1 MQYDVRSRLVSV
13 CDTSLIFF
21 IVTSRVCKLI
31 NSINAPTNILI
42 TFRLSNVYFFKHW
55 GHEIISTFPVQLI
68 FPFFFFYLC
77 RFHLIMMQNQV
88 SKRKKRI
95 KKRIHAKGL
104 QHWGWC
110 FLSFPVG
117 LHLQFSIY

>member
-13 CDTSLIFF
+13 CNTSLIFF

-68 FPFFFFYLC
+68 FPFFFLSV
-77 RFHLIMMQNQV
+77 QV
-88 SKRKKRI
+88 SFN
-95 KKRIHAKGL
+95 HDAKPGL
-104 QHWGWC
+104 
-110 FLSFPVG
+110 
-117 LHLQFSIY
+117 